1 MLERSILC
9 LALLGGC
16 SHESAGPRP
25 QEKTTTD
32 DEKTTDDKR
41 MTDAIKTADA
51 AREAAA
57 KQFNALFVPLQIQ
70 NPLDKNYYP
79 IAALAA
85 DDFKLL
91 SETADAF
98 NVAHE
103 PLAGPVVKATVGKAT
118 GLVQFEPLVLSVE

>member
-16 SHESAGPRP
+16 SHESVGPRP

-32 DEKTTDDKR
+32 DEKTDDKR

-57 KQFNALFVPLQIQ
+57 KRFNALFVPLQIQ

-79 IAALAA
+79 IPALTT
-85 DDFKLL
+85 DDFKLV
-91 SETADAF
+91 SETDDAF
-98 NVAHE
+98 TVAHE
-103 PLAGPVVKATVGKAT
+103 PLAGPVVRATVGKAT
-118 GLVQFEPLVLSVE
+118 GLVQFDPLTLSVE

>member
-1 MLERSILC
+1 MLARPILC

-16 SHESAGPRP
+16 SHESVGPRP

-32 DEKTTDDKR
+32 EKKTTDDKR

-51 AREAAA
+51 ARDAAA
-57 KQFNALFVPLQIQ
+57 KRFNALFVTLQIQ

-79 IAALAA
+79 IPALTA
-85 DDFKLL
+85 DDFKLV
-91 SETADAF
+91 SETDDAF

-103 PLAGPVVKATVGKAT
+103 PLAGPVVRATVGKAS
-118 GLVQFEPLVLSVE
+118 GLVQFDPLTLSVE